1 MGMPGLSLA
10 AAAVLSAPVAGLT
23 ALVVLIGG
31 TTDVAGDSSFPGLT
45 GGSVCAT
52 SGPIAG
58 MSAVQAQNARVVAA
72 TASARAGDHAAL
84 IAAMTGLAESGMRV
98 LANPSDPAGIQF
110 PNQGVGHDHDS
121 LGIFQQRASWGTTA
135 QRMDPVAST
144 NLFID
149 ALLSRPWPDG
159 DPPPS

>member
-31 TTDVAGDSSFPGLT
+31 TTDVAADSRFPGLT

-58 MSAVQAQNARVVAA
+58 MSAAQAQNARVVVA
-72 TASARAGDHAAL
+72 TASARADDHACPN
-84 IAAMTGLAESGMRV
+84 R
-98 LANPSDPAGIQF
+98 SDDRFG
-110 PNQGVGHDHDS
+110 GVGYAGPRQS
-121 LGIFQQRASWGTTA
+121 Q
-135 QRMDPVAST
+135 
-144 NLFID
+144 
-149 ALLSRPWPDG
+149 
-159 DPPPS
+159 